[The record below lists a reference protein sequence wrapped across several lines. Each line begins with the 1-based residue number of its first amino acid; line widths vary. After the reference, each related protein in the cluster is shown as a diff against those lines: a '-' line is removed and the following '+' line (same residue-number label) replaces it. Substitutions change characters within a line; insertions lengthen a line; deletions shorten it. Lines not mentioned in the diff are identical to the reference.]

1 MQTIDKLVR
10 WILKSG
16 RDFEKK
22 VKERQRGD
30 PRFDFLMPWNPYN
43 AYYRQKLD
51 DAFNGKLDDPSTA
64 SASAAAAAAAATA
77 AAAADSSG
85 GLGGANGALSAPSG
99 SSC

>member
-10 WILKSG
+10 CILKSG
-16 RDFEKK
+16 RYFEKK

-51 DAFNGKLDDPSTA
+51 DAFNGKLDDSSTA
-64 SASAAAAAAAATA
+64 PASSAA

>member
-64 SASAAAAAAAATA
+64 SAAAAA

-85 GLGGANGALSAPSG
+85 GLSGANGALSAPSG
-99 SSC
+99 SPC

>member
-64 SASAAAAAAAATA
+64 SAAAAAAAAAS
-77 AAAADSSG
+77 ADSSG
-85 GLGGANGALSAPSG
+85 GLGGANGALSAPSD

>member
-64 SASAAAAAAAATA
+64 SAAAAAAAAAS
-77 AAAADSSG
+77 ADSSG